1 MTSSPWNSTE
11 FGSPLPVSV
20 SPSAWVRVCA
30 AFWPLGLVLAV
41 WGSAALYRPP
51 AVPRHTPADAFSTQ
65 RAWRHVEAI
74 ARQPHPC
81 GSDANRA
88 VAEYLLAEL
97 RSLGLDVQVH
107 AATAA
112 RGPRSPGVAVRNL
125 VARKPGQANTKA
137 VMLVAHY
144 DSAPLAPGA
153 ADDGAAVAALL
164 ETVRVLHSGPP
175 LRNDLIVLLTDGE
188 ELGMLGARAFVAEHA
203 WLRDVGLVGNFEA
216 RGSHGP
222 VFMFETSPGHGR
234 LVAELARAASPLYAT
249 SLAEP
254 LYRRMPNDTDFSVFR
269 EAGLDGF
276 NFAFI
281 AGVEH
286 YHEPSDSPATLDPRS
301 LYHQGVLAL
310 AVARHFGNRELPV
323 PHAADSVYFNV
334 LGPVLA
340 HYPRPWAF
348 PGAALLA
355 VSAVAVLWRGRRV
368 GAVRPARAV
377 SGTVVLTVAIL
388 LAAGVDLWV
397 APRLA
402 RALGDRAAL
411 PLAGAATVL
420 LVAGAYAGLRC
431 KRNAGEAAAGVG
443 LWWLLAAVA
452 AALWLPAGSY
462 LVFWPAALAWAIFP
476 WAARRSTLPAVV
488 LTGLPGALALT
499 LFSPVLHQLT
509 VAFPGSE
516 PLVVWLAAP
525 LLMLALPALDALLPA
540 RWTRHGA
547 GSVER
552 R

>member
-1 MTSSPWNSTE
+1 MTSSLGKSTQIA
-11 FGSPLPVSV
+11 SPLPVSV
-20 SPSAWVRVCA
+20 PPSTWARVFA
-30 AFWPLGLVLAV
+30 ACWPLGLALVA

-51 AVPRHTPADAFSTQ
+51 TVPRHAPADAFSTQ

-97 RSLGLDVQVH
+97 RALGLEVQVH

-125 VARKPGQANTKA
+125 VARKHGRANTKA

-164 ETVRVLHSGPP
+164 ETVRVLNSGPP

-188 ELGMLGARAFVAEHA
+188 ELGMLGARAFAAEHA
-203 WLRDVGLVGNFEA
+203 WLRDVGLVANFEA

-222 VFMFETSPGHGR
+222 VFMFETSSGHGR

-254 LYRRMPNDTDFSVFR
+254 LYRRMPNDTDFTVFR

-276 NFAFI
+276 NFAFV
-281 AGVEH
+281 AGVED
-286 YHEPSDSPATLDPRS
+286 YHEPTDSPATLDPRS

-323 PHAADSVYFNV
+323 PHAADSVHFNV
-334 LGPVLA
+334 LGPVLV
-340 HYPRPWAF
+340 HYPQPWAF
-348 PGAALLA
+348 PAAALLA
-355 VSAVAVLWRGRRV
+355 AGAATLLRRGRRTGV
-368 GAVRPARAV
+368 VRPADAV
-377 SGTVVLTVAIL
+377 SVAVVLTVAIL

-402 RALGDRAAL
+402 RALGGRVAL
-411 PLAGAATVL
+411 SLAGAATVL
-420 LVAGAYAGLRC
+420 LVVGAYSGLRC
-431 KRNAGEAAAGVG
+431 RQSAGAAAAGVG

-452 AALWLPAGSY
+452 AALWLPEGSY

-476 WAARRSTLPAVV
+476 WAARRSTLPAVA
-488 LTGLPGALALT
+488 LTGLPGVLAVT

-525 LLMLALPALDALLPA
+525 VLMLALPALDTLPPA
-540 RWTRHGA
+540 RRARFGA
-547 GSVER
+547 GSVAGR
-552 R
+552 